1 LKLATEITEGT
12 EKERKKEKSDG
23 GRQSGAAVLLSFSVP
38 SVISVAKQKNKER
51 PFNLSFRR
59 LALLG

>member
-12 EKERKKEKSDG
+12 EEEEEF
-23 GRQSGAAVLLSFSVP
+23 GAPLHLPSLFPSFISFSVP
-38 SVISVAKQKNKER
+38 SEPSVAKQKNKER

>member
-23 GRQSGAAVLLSFSVP
+23 GRQSGAAALLSFSVP
-38 SVISVAKQKNKER
+38 SVISVAE
-51 PFNLSFRR
+51 P
-59 LALLG
+59 